1 MRRERSEERAHLR
14 ERRGISEGKKKESET
29 EKVKVE
35 DSDGGREGKNKRVR
49 ATENYNSLSLS
60 LSRLCG
66 PILYSLLSL
75 PASYFMSPNFSSV
88 DRGSVGR
95 SVPFFSLALSF
106 SGKSLSFLASE
117 RERKAFFPPF
127 PLFFQSET
135 ISQRK
140 RKGRK
145 NLRLE
150 MDFFGATGTGE
161 IEHEKSLDRVF
172 VQCSTFQFV
181 VIGFSKIL
189 QKVAALNFL

>member
-60 LSRLCG
+60 LSLSRLCG

-88 DRGSVGR
+88 GRPIGSI
-95 SVPFFSLALSF
+95 F
-106 SGKSLSFLASE
+106 
-117 RERKAFFPPF
+117 
-127 PLFFQSET
+127 
-135 ISQRK
+135 
-140 RKGRK
+140 
-145 NLRLE
+145 
-150 MDFFGATGTGE
+150 
-161 IEHEKSLDRVF
+161 
-172 VQCSTFQFV
+172 
-181 VIGFSKIL
+181 
-189 QKVAALNFL
+189 